1 MAQQKDKPIMDF
13 RAGGIQAGVWCHEA
27 QKDGRRSTRYSVKIQ
42 KQFLKDGGGYETT
55 DCFFPEEL
63 PRLQL
68 LAQKAY
74 EYIVLAK
81 SKDPEKAVP
90 V

>member
-1 MAQQKDKPIMDF
+1 MAQQKDKPIKDF
-13 RAGGIQAGVWCHEA
+13 RAGSIQASIWCHEA
-27 QKDGRRSTRYSVKIQ
+27 QKDGQRSTRYSVRIQ
-42 KQFLKDGGGYETT
+42 KQFRKEGGGYETT
-55 DCFFPEEL
+55 NHFFPEEL

-74 EYIVLAK
+74 EYIVLTK
-81 SKDPEKAVP
+81 SKDPEEAVP